1 MISSYNIFVNHLSK
15 TLQTKG
21 IILFDIDG
29 VIRDVSNSYR
39 LSVQK
44 TVLNYCNWEP
54 STFDIDELKNEG
66 IWNNDWDLTLEL
78 IKRFINKNKLSMEP
92 PSRDNVINSF
102 EKLYFGCNP
111 NESHMKW
118 SGFINNEKLLVNK
131 NFFDFL
137 NLNKIKWGFVS
148 GAELP
153 SAKFILENRLKLNN
167 PPLIAMNDAPDKPN
181 PEGFLKLANKLLE
194 KDFGPNCPPVAYVG
208 DTIADIHTVLNAK
221 ELFPSQRFISIGVI
235 PPHLKT
241 AENVQ
246 KQSEYE
252 SKLKASGADLII
264 ESVIDL
270 KKIHKEL
277 FKA

>member
-1 MISSYNIFVNHLSK
+1 M
-15 TLQTKG
+15 QTKG
-21 IILFDIDG
+21 LILFDIDG
-29 VIRDVSNSYR
+29 VIRDVTNSYR

-44 TVLNYCNWEP
+44 TVLKYCNWEP
-54 STFDIDELKNEG
+54 STYDIDVLKNEG

-78 IKRFINKNKLSMEP
+78 IRRFINKNKLSLEP
-92 PSRDNVINSF
+92 PSRDNIIKNF
-102 EKLYFGCNP
+102 EKLYFGCHP
-111 NESHMKW
+111 NESHMNW
-118 SGFINNEKLLVNK
+118 SGFINNEKLLVDTK
-131 NFFDFL
+131 FFDFL
-137 NLNKIKWGFVS
+137 NLNKIRWGFVS

-153 SAKFILENRLKLNN
+153 SAKFVLENRLRLNN

-194 KDFGPNCPPVAYVG
+194 EDFGPNCPPVAYVG
-208 DTIADIHTVLNAK
+208 DTIADIQTILNAK
-221 ELFPSQRFISIGVI
+221 KLYPSQRFISVGVI

-252 SKLKASGADLII
+252 SKLKESGADLII
-264 ESVIDL
+264 ESVNDL